1 MFDGEKMKRILII
14 AFLLIILSLVGAV
27 IFYGIST
34 ISKLSAEVVAS
45 FVTGLIGLSGILLAQ
60 WYSKKKEISES
71 HRPAKVEVYERFFDI
86 VETFMAD
93 TKSSDSDLDAV
104 DLPAGLVK
112 ELTKM
117 SRGMVVWASPDVILA
132 WSKFR
137 TFSNNKNE
145 KEPVLLVVDDLMQA
159 IRKDLGNSN
168 FGLKRGD
175 VIKMYISNPS
185 EVDDLLH

>member
-93 TKSSDSDLDAV
+93 TKSSDSDLDAE

-117 SRGMVVWASPDVILA
+117 SRGMVV
-132 WSKFR
+132 
-137 TFSNNKNE
+137 
-145 KEPVLLVVDDLMQA
+145 
-159 IRKDLGNSN
+159 
-168 FGLKRGD
+168 
-175 VIKMYISNPS
+175 
-185 EVDDLLH
+185 